1 MCEMLHSPASCFFF
15 LRAFRAPRVARL
27 WYNLGVN
34 PFCSRDISGSMG
46 LFANSCEL
54 PSASEGDVAEFLE
67 RSTSMGTLSGESIR
81 ELAALLSGTLS
92 FDDLQSYVHAS
103 TGDRLYDSFVGEGK
117 PKLVT
122 ISSLLNA
129 LEELGT
135 TGAFLAYV
143 YANRPGR
150 PDVRAKIVKQFP
162 EAVAVLDQRIAL
174 SAQAAGIPQP
184 EASTNAI
191 VPGLQRNVR
200 PYLTKIDVR
209 VWQDRLI
216 KIERQVCRIEMDGK
230 ALGTGFLVG
239 PDTVLTNWHVFEI
252 AKSADRVHQLG
263 CRFDYVRLPNGQTDV
278 GQLVMLSSVGG
289 LDSSPCS
296 VAEKSGYPDAPL
308 PTVNELDYALLR
320 LAAPVGEEEIEGA
333 PRGWIT
339 LPNSVLPLPTDAPIL
354 IVQHPEG
361 TPMKLALDTQAVI
374 GLNGNRTRLR
384 YRTNTDPGSSGSP
397 VFTMDWEIVALHH
410 YGDPKWQNARFNQGV
425 PIELVRR
432 RIINSGFENALG
444 R

>member
-1 MCEMLHSPASCFFF
+1 
-15 LRAFRAPRVARL
+15 
-27 WYNLGVN
+27 
-34 PFCSRDISGSMG
+34 
-46 LFANSCEL
+46 
-54 PSASEGDVAEFLE
+54 
-67 RSTSMGTLSGESIR
+67 MGTLSGEAIK

-103 TGDRLYDSFVGEGK
+103 TGDRLYDSFVGEGR
-117 PKLVT
+117 PKLAT
-122 ISSLLNA
+122 ISALLNA
-129 LEELGT
+129 LEDLGST
-135 TGAFLAYV
+135 SAFLAYV

-150 PDVRAKIVKQFP
+150 PDVRAKIVTHFP
-162 EAVAVLDQRIAL
+162 DAVAVLIQKIDL
-174 SAQAAGIPQP
+174 SAQTAGASQA
-184 EASTNAI
+184 EAPTNAI

-200 PYLTKIDVR
+200 PYLAKLDVR

-239 PDTVLTNWHVFEI
+239 PDTVLTNWHVFEV
-252 AKSADRVHQLG
+252 AKSADKVRQLG
-263 CRFDYVRLPNGQTDV
+263 CRFDYVRLPNGQTDF
-278 GQLVMLSSVGG
+278 GRLIMLNGVDG
-289 LDSSPCS
+289 LDSSPYS
-296 VAEKSGYPDAPL
+296 TAEKSGNPDAPL

-320 LAAPVGEEEIEGA
+320 LAAPVGEQLVEGA
-333 PRGWIT
+333 PRGWIA
-339 LPNSVLPLPTDAPIL
+339 LPKAVSPLPTDAPIL

-397 VFTMDWEIVALHH
+397 VFTMDWDIVALHH

-425 PIELVRR
+425 PIELVRQ
-432 RIINSGFENALG
+432 RIVNSGFENALG
-444 R
+444 C

>member
-1 MCEMLHSPASCFFF
+1 
-15 LRAFRAPRVARL
+15 
-27 WYNLGVN
+27 
-34 PFCSRDISGSMG
+34 
-46 LFANSCEL
+46 
-54 PSASEGDVAEFLE
+54 
-67 RSTSMGTLSGESIR
+67 MGTLSGEAIK

-103 TGDRLYDSFVGEGK
+103 TGDRLYDAFVGEGK
-117 PKLVT
+117 PKFAT

-129 LEELGT
+129 LEDLGT
-135 TGAFLAYV
+135 TSAFLAYV

-150 PDVRAKIVKQFP
+150 PDVRTEIVKHFP
-162 EAVAVLDQRIAL
+162 EAVALLEQKIDL
-174 SAQAAGIPQP
+174 SAQTAGAPQP

-200 PYLTKIDVR
+200 PYLAKLDVR

-216 KIERQVCRIEMDGK
+216 KIERQVCRIELDGN

-252 AKSADRVHQLG
+252 AKSAGKVGQLG
-263 CRFDYVRLPNGQTDV
+263 CRFDYVRLPNGQTDF
-278 GQLVMLSSVGG
+278 GQLVMLDGVGG
-289 LDSSPCS
+289 LDTSPYS
-296 VAEKSGYPDAPL
+296 AAEKTGNPDNPL
-308 PTVNELDYALLR
+308 PTVDELDYALLR
-320 LAAPVGEEEIEGA
+320 LAAPVGEQQVEGA

-339 LPNSVLPLPTDAPIL
+339 LPKTVLPLPTDAPIL

-374 GLNGNRTRLR
+374 GLNGNRTRIR

-397 VFTMDWEIVALHH
+397 VFTMDWDIVALHH
-410 YGDPKWQNARFNQGV
+410 YGDPNWQNALFNQGV
-425 PIELVRR
+425 PIELVSQ
-432 RIINSGFENALG
+432 RIANSGFEKALG